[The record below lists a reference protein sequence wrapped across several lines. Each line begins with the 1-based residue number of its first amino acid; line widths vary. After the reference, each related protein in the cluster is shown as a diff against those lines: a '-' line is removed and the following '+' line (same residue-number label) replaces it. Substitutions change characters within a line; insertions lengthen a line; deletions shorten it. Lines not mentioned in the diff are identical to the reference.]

1 MHQFHDHGWLNG
13 LSEEDL
19 IAFTTERKRHDEEV
33 KAHPLNHGVVNM
45 WSTPRGYDEFK
56 CVCGFGWKCDGGD

>member
-19 IAFTTERKRHDEEV
+19 IAFTTERKRHD
-33 KAHPLNHGVVNM
+33 KAREYDPFNHKIM
-45 WSTPRGYDEFK
+45 SQWSTTRGYDEFK
-56 CVCGFGWKCDGGD
+56 CSCGFGYKCDGGD